1 MVFVLFCFVLLHFN
15 MVTPSHLLILRRS
28 KDDTEKVLVIK
39 SAFWSFSAIDLSHDL
54 EQIRT
59 NIMKAKSCLHN
70 LIAYKGISSV
80 GEVDQYVLFAIDFG
94 NAFHSLL

>member
-1 MVFVLFCFVLLHFN
+1 
-15 MVTPSHLLILRRS
+15 MVTPSHLLILGRS

-59 NIMKAKSCLHN
+59 NIMKVKSCLHN
-70 LIAYKGISSV
+70 LIAFYKGISSV
-80 GEVDQYVLFAIDFG
+80 GEVDQYVLFTIDFG